1 MGFLKELNG
10 EPKLNYWKV
19 NPTGEDDEYC
29 NMLNGTDGA
38 IYPPGV
44 KLDEPVY
51 IFNTDLCRFVLI
63 IRLQWPCKI

>member
-51 IFNTDLCRFVLI
+51 IFNTDLCRFVPMIWLKWSYK
-63 IRLQWPCKI
+63 L